1 MFNAL
6 RAAATAAIHGPF
18 LIAAKPLM
26 FNALRAAATAA
37 IHGLFLPLA
46 ESFLET
52 ILPALFL
59 TRSPLERPEAVL
71 VLLPAKTWRLA
82 RRAETFFMAFIA
94 FMAFMAFIAFMA
106 FMAAIVKRRGVEE
119 SGEWT

>member
-18 LIAAKPLM
+18 LMTAKPLM
-26 FNALRAAATAA
+26 FNALRAALQAA

-59 TRSPLERPEAVL
+59 TRSPLERPDLVL

-106 FMAAIVKRRGVEE
+106 FMAAIVV
-119 SGEWT
+119 GEK